1 MNETR
6 PLYLLAIL
14 ASLGCLVLGELVL
27 INDLYRVLARYE
39 NLSTYYHL
47 LQVRRLD
54 RLFEGCF

>member
-39 NLSTYYHL
+39 NLSTYYNL
-47 LQVRRLD
+47 LQV
-54 RLFEGCF
+54 